1 MDNKQESLI
10 SYMYFDKNPEM
21 KLISY
26 VDITK
31 DVFVDSF
38 IEEVSGTDYAA

>member
-1 MDNKQESLI
+1 MENRQESPI
-10 SYMYFDKNPEM
+10 SFMYFDKSPEM

-31 DVFVDSF
+31 EQSLDSF
-38 IEEVSGTDYAA
+38 IEEFSGVDYAA